1 VTGVTGSGKSTTLAA
16 MIEYISKRRSGVIIS
31 IEDPIEYLFK
41 HGKSIVKQREV
52 GVDTHAFNT
61 ALKHALRQDPDVIV
75 VNELRDLDTIRTAIT
90 AAETGHLVIS
100 TLHTIDA
107 PKTMNRVIDVFPG
120 DQQPQIIAQL
130 ANSLRTVV
138 SQRLLPRA
146 GSEGRVLA
154 SEVTVMNH
162 AIRAVLRQ
170 RKFEQI
176 PGLMQ
181 IGSHE
186 GMHTLADLVLT
197 SQITEDDYLTHARNP
212 HVLESRLAP
221 ARR

>member
-1 VTGVTGSGKSTTLAA
+1 MTGVTGSGKSTTLAA

-41 HGKSIVKQREV
+41 HGKSIVKQREI
-52 GVDTHAFNT
+52 GADTHAFNT
-61 ALKHALRQDPDVIV
+61 ALKHALLQDPDVIV
-75 VNELRDLDTIRTAIT
+75 VSELRDLDTIRTAIT

-130 ANSLRTVV
+130 ANSLRAVV